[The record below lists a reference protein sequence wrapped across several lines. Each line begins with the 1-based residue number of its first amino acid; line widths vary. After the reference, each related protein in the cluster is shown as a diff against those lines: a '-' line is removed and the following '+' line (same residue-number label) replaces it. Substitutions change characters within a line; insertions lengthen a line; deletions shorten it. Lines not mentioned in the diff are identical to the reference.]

1 MCSNRSRLRSL
12 PVLAHQRE
20 TVAPCDEAWPCAKI
34 SRSFWCLWRVLLTST
49 SDRGEL
55 SRPSGPEW
63 AEGSRCHT
71 HTLMTRWSILA
82 GVLGQDFSTKP
93 NRRMKHVRP
102 GALIFRS
109 FETWRQ
115 KQARTTQQGGN
126 PWLLRLRFFETVLVP
141 MKWHRFLSCFTPLP
155 LHICPY
161 CSVSLYEMRKN
172 LNSKWHNYYYYY
184 SSCSQ
189 RCWRGLW
196 KGSMGE
202 LNCSYQ

>member
-1 MCSNRSRLRSL
+1 MRKMCPYRSWLCSL
-12 PVLAHQRE
+12 PVLAHQCE
-20 TVAPCDEAWPCAKI
+20 TVAPCDEARPCAKI

-71 HTLMTRWSILA
+71 HTLMTCRSILA

-93 NRRMKHVRP
+93 NRRMNHVRP
-102 GALIFRS
+102 SALIFRS

-126 PWLLRLRFFETVLVP
+126 PWLLRLRFFETVLADEMTP
-141 MKWHRFLSCFTPLP
+141 SSFLLYTFARTHLP
-155 LHICPY
+155 VLLRVI
-161 CSVSLYEMRKN
+161 VWDEEKVKFKMT
-172 LNSKWHNYYYYY
+172 
-184 SSCSQ
+184 
-189 RCWRGLW
+189 
-196 KGSMGE
+196 
-202 LNCSYQ
+202 